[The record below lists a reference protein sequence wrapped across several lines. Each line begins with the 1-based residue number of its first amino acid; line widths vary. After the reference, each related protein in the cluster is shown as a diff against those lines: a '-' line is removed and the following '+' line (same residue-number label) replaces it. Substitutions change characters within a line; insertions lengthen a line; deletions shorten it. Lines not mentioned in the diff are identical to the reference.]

1 MGVWLHSN
9 FRRQTHLLLSWLGHL
24 LQVCVH
30 HLGHSR
36 CVKMV
41 AGASSRLV
49 TEGVLL
55 VVVDNSMLILEV
67 FLSDGSLLHCWR
79 CWHLEQDSA
88 RVMRVLSSQIWCVT
102 SSTVEEEIFLAFVV
116 IKLWVEACLINYK
129 AISMLAV
136 TCRDILSLLRRCLIV
151 AEKMVLG
158 HQVRLWAALL
168 ILYKFGVPLSCLMVL
183 GKNLRRLI
191 VCLLSYLINV
201 FYVYSLNL
209 SGRNRRRIGRK
220 SLVDD
225 TWLRAVVELPCNDFP
240 TRALAP

>member
-24 LQVCVH
+24 LQVRMH

-41 AGASSRLV
+41 GGASSRLV

-67 FLSDGSLLHCWR
+67 FLSDGSLLYCWR

-88 RVMRVLSSQIWCVT
+88 RVMRVLSSQILCVT

-116 IKLWVEACLINYK
+116 IKL
-129 AISMLAV
+129 
-136 TCRDILSLLRRCLIV
+136 
-151 AEKMVLG
+151 
-158 HQVRLWAALL
+158 
-168 ILYKFGVPLSCLMVL
+168 
-183 GKNLRRLI
+183 
-191 VCLLSYLINV
+191 
-201 FYVYSLNL
+201 
-209 SGRNRRRIGRK
+209 
-220 SLVDD
+220 
-225 TWLRAVVELPCNDFP
+225 
-240 TRALAP
+240 